1 MAIDWGRVARGVG
14 TGYLS
19 AKIANTEAHDKMNG
33 EVQKAAGINF
43 YTNTLPDHQKRERV
57 REREFK
63 QVSNFFGSDDAA
75 NYWGDQGAITGD
87 GNSLSLILETL
98 KAKKLDP
105 NTFKKDFKWEGSTY
119 AERKEERLTDIQDA
133 ERIATGLSTG
143 SSKIGPMTVK
153 SQLEG
158 LGTDKTAVPDTDTGV
173 VTDEAGANVPGT
185 PIVPDQSGIAEQQI
199 VQTKAT
205 GLSDMF
211 APVAKEIDVESKYQH
226 IGKAIQEQFGYANS
240 MQMEGDNVILNFAG
254 GNRKIHNAHLTI
266 TQMIMRKSNM
276 NNNDAAA
283 AAKGFLNEFTVKPF
297 MELEKT
303 LGGKY
308 TESQS
313 GGLASIGAGDVD
325 VTTQIVSDGISLQE
339 YIFQQ
344 IDSLPKNLL
353 GQTDTAVLARFI
365 QNIPDNFKIGTE
377 KFKTQLENSQKME
390 ALQFKLT

>member
-14 TGYLS
+14 TGYLG
-19 AKIANTEAHDKMNG
+19 AKIANTEANDKLNANII
-33 EVQKAAGINF
+33 ERAGLNF
-43 YTNTLPDHQKRERV
+43 YEKTLPEWQKKEKIREK
-57 REREFK
+57 EFK
-63 QVSNFFGSDDAA
+63 QVSSFFESDDAA
-75 NYWGDQGAITGD
+75 NWFADQGYITGD
-87 GNSLSLILETL
+87 GTALANITEVL
-98 KAKKLDP
+98 KAKKLDAR
-105 NTFKKDFKWEGSTY
+105 TFKKDFKWEGSTY
-119 AERKEERLTDIQDA
+119 AERKEGRVSEIQDR
-133 ERIATGLSTG
+133 EKTIMGLTSG
-143 SSKIGPMTVK
+143 SSKIGNMTADLLIEEK
-153 SQLEG
+153 A
-158 LGTDKTAVPDTDTGV
+158 AVPDTDTGV

-199 VQTKAT
+199 SQTKAT

-211 APVAKEIDVESKYQH
+211 APVAREIDVESKYQH
-226 IGKAIQEQFGYANS
+226 IGKAIQEQFGYADS

-283 AAKGFLNEFTVKPF
+283 AAKGFLNEFTIKPF

-308 TESQS
+308 TESQG

-344 IDSLPKNLL
+344 IDLLPKNQL

>member
-14 TGYLS
+14 TGYLG
-19 AKIANTEAHDKMNG
+19 AKIANTEANDKLNANII
-33 EVQKAAGINF
+33 ERAGLNF
-43 YTNTLPDHQKRERV
+43 YEKTYPEWQKKEKIREK
-57 REREFK
+57 EFK
-63 QVSNFFGSDDAA
+63 QVSSFFESDDAA
-75 NYWGDQGAITGD
+75 NWFADQGYITGD
-87 GNSLSLILETL
+87 GTALANITEVL
-98 KAKKLDP
+98 KAKKLDAR
-105 NTFKKDFKWEGSTY
+105 TFKKDFKWEGSTNEERK
-119 AERKEERLTDIQDA
+119 AERVSSIQDR
-133 ERIATGLSTG
+133 EKTIMGLTSG
-143 SSKIGPMTVK
+143 SSKIGNMTADLLIEEK
-153 SQLEG
+153 
-158 LGTDKTAVPDTDTGV
+158 AAIPDTDTGV
-173 VTDEAGANVPGT
+173 ATDEAGANVPGT

-226 IGKAIQEQFGYANS
+226 IGKAIQEQFGYADS
-240 MQMEGDNVILNFAG
+240 MKMEGDNVILNFAG

-283 AAKGFLNEFTVKPF
+283 AAKGFLNEFTIKPF

-308 TESQS
+308 TESQG

-344 IDSLPKNLL
+344 IESLPKNQL

>member
-1 MAIDWGRVARGVG
+1 
-14 TGYLS
+14 
-19 AKIANTEAHDKMNG
+19 
-33 EVQKAAGINF
+33 
-43 YTNTLPDHQKRERV
+43 
-57 REREFK
+57 
-63 QVSNFFGSDDAA
+63 
-75 NYWGDQGAITGD
+75 
-87 GNSLSLILETL
+87 
-98 KAKKLDP
+98 
-105 NTFKKDFKWEGSTY
+105 
-119 AERKEERLTDIQDA
+119 
-133 ERIATGLSTG
+133 
-143 SSKIGPMTVK
+143 
-153 SQLEG
+153 
-158 LGTDKTAVPDTDTGV
+158 
-173 VTDEAGANVPGT
+173 
-185 PIVPDQSGIAEQQI
+185 
-199 VQTKAT
+199 
-205 GLSDMF
+205 
-211 APVAKEIDVESKYQH
+211 
-226 IGKAIQEQFGYANS
+226 
-240 MQMEGDNVILNFAG
+240 
-254 GNRKIHNAHLTI
+254 
-266 TQMIMRKSNM
+266 MIMRKSNM

-344 IDSLPKNLL
+344 IESLPKNQL